1 MGYEPTVVRTVARTF
16 GFELTEAEAR
26 ELAESAARFEQ
37 AAREVTPP
45 EDPPTTRASDVRPG
59 TDEFNA
65 FNYRCSLGDGEGPL
79 ADLEVGVKDNI
90 AVAGVPMTCGSSTIE
105 YVPERSATVVDRLV
119 DAGATIVGVTNMD
132 EFAYG
137 STGEYC
143 AHGRV
148 TNPVAPGHVP
158 GGSSSGS
165 AAAVAAGLVEVG
177 LGSDTGGSLRMPA
190 AFSGVVGFKPT
201 HRSVSRDGFV
211 DLAPSLDHVGT
222 LANTV
227 ENAAR
232 ALEVMNGP
240 DPRDPSTFGQ
250 TPESDIASAAGE
262 PVGDITIGVIE
273 EGMAVADEAVRETVG
288 DAVDALDAHGVTV
301 ERIAVPTMEGLIPLF
316 SHVTGAEFAAFLAAN
331 GLSYGTGSGYRE
343 SWREELAEANE
354 HGEYGERVREMAII
368 NQLLRAET
376 GGDLYVQ
383 TWDVRR
389 ALCAEVAAAF
399 EKVDALVCP
408 TMPMT
413 APEYGAVGQTDSAP
427 MTLANTAP
435 FDMTG
440 HPAISVPYGDV
451 DGLPVGVQLIA
462 RWGDEPT
469 AVRLASALE
478 SLD

>member
-1 MGYEPTVVRTVARTF
+1 MKYEPTVVQSVAETF

-26 ELAESAARFEQ
+26 ELGEGAAQFEQ

-45 EDPPTTRASDVRPG
+45 EDPPTTCASDVRPG
-59 TDEFNA
+59 TDKLNA
-65 FNYRCSLGDGEGPL
+65 FHYHCSLGDSDGPL
-79 ADLEVGVKDNI
+79 TDLEVGVKDNI
-90 AVAGVPMTCGSSTIE
+90 AVAGVPMTCGSAAIE
-105 YVPERSATVVDRLV
+105 YVPNRSATVVNRLV
-119 DAGATIVGVTNMD
+119 EAGANIVGVTNMD

-148 TNPVAPGHVP
+148 TNPNASDHVP

-165 AAAVAAGLVEVG
+165 AAAVAGGLVEVG

-190 AFSGVVGFKPT
+190 SFSGVVGFKPT

-211 DLAPSLDHVGT
+211 DLAPSLDHVGA

-227 ENAAR
+227 KNAAR

-240 DPRDPSTFGQ
+240 DPRDPSTLGQ
-250 TPESDIASAAGE
+250 TPETDIASAAG
-262 PVGDITIGVIE
+262 DSIDDLTIGVIE
-273 EGMAVADEAVRETVG
+273 EGMAVADKGVRKTVA
-288 DAVDALDAHGVTV
+288 DAVDALEAHGVAV
-301 ERIAVPTMEGLIPLF
+301 KRVAVPTMAGLVPLF

-331 GLSYGTGSGYRE
+331 GVIYGTGSGYRE
-343 SWREELAEANE
+343 LWREEVAAANE
-354 HGEYGERVREMAII
+354 RGEYGERVREMAII

-376 GGDLYVQ
+376 GGDLYVR

-389 ALCAEVAAAF
+389 ELCAEVATAF
-399 EKVDALVCP
+399 ETADALVCP

-435 FDMTG
+435 FNMTG
-440 HPAISVPYGDV
+440 NPAISVPYGDIN
-451 DGLPVGVQLIA
+451 GLPVGVQLIA
-462 RWGDEPT
+462 RWGSEST
-469 AVRLASALE
+469 VVRLAAALE
-478 SLD
+478 SLH

>member
-1 MGYEPTVVRTVARTF
+1 
-16 GFELTEAEAR
+16 
-26 ELAESAARFEQ
+26 
-37 AAREVTPP
+37 
-45 EDPPTTRASDVRPG
+45 
-59 TDEFNA
+59 
-65 FNYRCSLGDGEGPL
+65 
-79 ADLEVGVKDNI
+79 
-90 AVAGVPMTCGSSTIE
+90 
-105 YVPERSATVVDRLV
+105 
-119 DAGATIVGVTNMD
+119 
-132 EFAYG
+132 
-137 STGEYC
+137 
-143 AHGRV
+143 
-148 TNPVAPGHVP
+148 
-158 GGSSSGS
+158 
-165 AAAVAAGLVEVG
+165 
-177 LGSDTGGSLRMPA
+177 MPA

-211 DLAPSLDHVGT
+211 DLAPSLDHVGA

-262 PVGDITIGVIE
+262 PVGDLTVGVIE
-273 EGMAVADEAVRETVG
+273 EGMAVADEAVRETVV
-288 DAVDALDAHGVTV
+288 DAVDALDAHGVSIKRV
-301 ERIAVPTMEGLIPLF
+301 AVPTMEGLIPLF
-316 SHVTGAEFAAFLAAN
+316 SHVTGAEFATFLAAN

-343 SWREELAEANE
+343 PWREELAEANE
-354 HGEYGERVREMAII
+354 HGKYGERVREMAIV
-368 NQLLRAET
+368 NQLLRMET

-399 EKVDALVCP
+399 EAVDALVCP

-451 DGLPVGVQLIA
+451 DGLPVGVQLVA

-469 AVRLASALE
+469 AVRLGSAVE